1 MSRQD
6 VGESQAAPGTARPD
20 GPAEILKP
28 RRDRAAAGG
37 QDGSPG
43 SRGGL
48 KLPAA
53 WRAKPSQSY
62 ITGCRAGKKNGT
74 TGRNPLY
81 RFLSADALLRSQ

>member
-6 VGESQAAPGTARPD
+6 VGESQAAPGTARPG

-43 SRGGL
+43 SRGRGEWAAPCRSPARGGL

-53 WRAKPSQSY
+53 QATSQSHVHAMN
-62 ITGCRAGKKNGT
+62 T
-74 TGRNPLY
+74 Y
-81 RFLSADALLRSQ
+81 RSGDNR